1 MIKRKIRSN
10 NLRDKKRLA
19 IVVKRIKR
27 RRKSMGRIVSTSTLF
42 QTTKDYN
49 SLTEQ
54 EQSEYIRTLSKEFLK
69 NADDL
74 MLSLK
79 DK

>member
-19 IVVKRIKR
+19 IVIKRIKR
-27 RRKSMGRIVSTSTLF
+27 RRKPMGRIVSTSTLF

-54 EQSEYIRTLSKEFLK
+54 EQSEYKRK
-69 NADDL
+69 
-74 MLSLK
+74 
-79 DK
+79 